1 MAKETAVGKFIQD
14 TPQWAKGVIA
24 LAAIGGGYLLYRNIK
39 KTIDAKKGGS
49 GGEGGV
55 PASKLPSN
63 INQDITIAAKKSP
76 LSYRLSQYDEWAS
89 ALHNAMFGCGTD
101 EDTIYRIMGY
111 MKNDTDV
118 LQLIK
123 AFGVRKEP
131 KRLFVP
137 CPYGEGTLSEYLTNE
152 LDKTEIGIVNK
163 TLAAKK
169 NPSITIRF

>member
-24 LAAIGGGYLLYRNIK
+24 LAAIGGGYLIYRSISK
-39 KTIDAKKGGS
+39 KVGGQGS

-55 PASKLPSN
+55 PASKLPT
-63 INQDITIAAKKSP
+63 TIAADITTSAKKYP
-76 LSYRLSQYDEWAS
+76 LSYKLSQYGEWAS

-123 AFGVRKEP
+123 TFGVRKEP
-131 KRLFVP
+131 RRLFVP